1 MGERQIPVIEI
12 EAFRL
17 GRQQA
22 VDVSARVRNACEA
35 IGFFFDRTPEE
46 NSKIGR
52 TGTNFGGPS
61 YTPFEAE
68 SLTATLGQQ
77 GLADLK
83 ECLNALDQ

>member
-22 VDVSARVRNACEA
+22 VDVSARVRTARVRNACEA

-46 NSKIGR
+46 TSKI
-52 TGTNFGGPS
+52 
-61 YTPFEAE
+61 
-68 SLTATLGQQ
+68 
-77 GLADLK
+77 
-83 ECLNALDQ
+83 